1 MEKGNG
7 FVEMLQAHSGEDM
20 FLEMLRVMA
29 QSVMQEEI
37 EHHLGAGWH
46 ERTKNR
52 RGHRNGHKPRTF
64 NTRMGKLE
72 LSVPQARGVEPYSPL
87 FFAKWQRSERAL
99 LVACAEM
106 YYMGVSTRKVKNV
119 LDKMG
124 GFELSAATVSQVAQE
139 LDEKLKLFR
148 QRRVDACAWPYLMLD
163 ACYVKARV
171 NGHVRS
177 RAVLVAVG
185 INSDGRRE
193 VLDWRVADEE
203 SEDTWGE
210 LLRDLRARGMKGV
223 RWIISDGHEG
233 IRAAVARQYTK
244 ASWQRCWTHFIRNA
258 MNKVGHKHKDALA
271 KELKAARQFDDLR
284 VCIVEAERVA
294 ERWESHSPKVAKQ
307 IRNQFEE
314 TMAVHGLPPSHQRR
328 IYTTNIIERTMR
340 EIKRRTRVVGIFP
353 NDASADRLIGAQLL
367 EIHEA
372 WCCERARYLDM
383 DKLDDTEQPKK
394 RQRGINC

>member
-1 MEKGNG
+1 MKKNNGFMEK
-7 FVEMLQAHSGEDM
+7 LQAHSGEDM
-20 FLEMLRVMA
+20 FFEMLQLMVEKVM
-29 QSVMQEEI
+29 EEGI
-37 EHHLGAGWH
+37 ERHVGAGRN
-46 ERTKNR
+46 ERTEER
-52 RGHRNGHKPRTF
+52 RGHRNGYKPRTL

-72 LSVPQARGVEPYSPL
+72 LSVPQARGVEPYSPM

-106 YYMGVSTRKVKNV
+106 YYMGVSTRKVKHV

-148 QRRVDACAWPYLMLD
+148 ERRLDASTWPYLMLD

-185 INSDGRRE
+185 INSEGRRE
-193 VLDWRVADEE
+193 VLDWQVVDEE

-210 LLRDLRARGMKGV
+210 LLRDLRARGMEGV

-271 KELKAARQFDDLR
+271 KELKAARRFDDLY
-284 VCIVEAERVA
+284 VCVAEANRVA
-294 ERWESHSPKVAKQ
+294 ERWEDHCPKVAKQ

-328 IYTTNIIERTMR
+328 VYTTNIIERTMR

-353 NDASADRLIGAQLL
+353 NDASAARLIGAQLL
-367 EIHEA
+367 ERHET

-383 DKLDDTEQPKK
+383 DKLDDYDAEQPAKDSAA
-394 RQRGINC
+394 